1 MCILTGSYPRPFV
14 SLRWHDDYLLPLN
27 ISKVDMA
34 NKAVTVRAHL
44 AGDPCTAGG
53 YGQLLKYLVRG
64 KGEARHGVDVDVAAT
79 GEGGT
84 PAQPPPYHASPNTN
98 TSTPSD
104 VHSRDDKTSVSFN
117 WTSVPRSV
125 PIQHYRNSPGNLANN
140 KMYQAFM
147 ALTGGLASAAK
158 SSLATPAPQYCSAPG
173 DLYQDAD
180 MPWILP
186 GPRLRTEVKT
196 PHNAAGTKT
205 QPYAAKDTYYQ
216 RQKTILAKTTGK
228 QYESMGGASPQ
239 CLRTPSVVS
248 RPWPCLTTYNAS
260 SPSSSSAS
268 GGFRFG
274 ATGPRIWYSFD
285 ATSAAAAA
293 GFDFTGLGAGND
305 RAQWKKANST
315 AAAAS
320 SMTEI
325 EAAVAQQFWT
335 TKVAQLFEKVSKTP
349 ASHKQFPGLPW
360 GSYQKDCGSNCP
372 GAGNMTCTITN
383 TYDITCPCTQT
394 QPDKFTSSYTT
405 VKQPDICIMKTLK
418 DALRLPCLGDI
429 KNDPS
434 YGFYAQSP
442 YRTLVCEGGRG
453 EDPVFEQSGD
463 YMSRVWLDGRA
474 PGSSAFPGIVDAKT
488 VGKKGSTAGKGM
500 AGLFSPAAA
509 TVSTDVNKVVLANQ
523 LVLKS
528 KMVDRESLPCNMA
541 CDTQDDPRWMTFGRR
556 GQQESSIPNWDS
568 ESGTTKK
575 SPEPYSD
582 ETPLQ
587 LGSTDDQNER
597 WYPAQKA
604 FYADAAAAGVPDS
617 AVGGAVG
624 GADYAREVYASLFP
638 DAGVHFAQAD
648 VATLTLHYDLYVEK
662 S

>member
-1 MCILTGSYPRPFV
+1 MVCWCVLVWCAVLRCVVSMCILTGVRVFHTRFPLFYLSPFL
-14 SLRWHDDYLLPLN
+14 SLRWYDDFLLPLN
-27 ISKVDMA
+27 MSKVDTA
-34 NKAVTVRAHL
+34 DIAVTVRAHL

-64 KGEARHGVDVDVAAT
+64 KDESRHGVDVAAT

-84 PAQPPPYHASPNTN
+84 PAQPPPYHASPSTN
-98 TSTPSD
+98 TSASSD
-104 VHSRDDKTSVSFN
+104 VHSRHDKTSVSFN

-205 QPYAAKDTYYQ
+205 QPYANKDTYGWR
-216 RQKTILAKTTGK
+216 RQITLAKTTGK
-228 QYESMGGASPQ
+228 QYELMGGASPQ

-260 SPSSSSAS
+260 SSSSSSSS

-325 EAAVAQQFWT
+325 EVMVAQQ
-335 TKVAQLFEKVSKTP
+335 VLEANVS

-383 TYDITCPCTQT
+383 TYDITCPCT
-394 QPDKFTSSYTT
+394 
-405 VKQPDICIMKTLK
+405 VKEADNCVMKTLK

-429 KNDPS
+429 KNDPNAS
-434 YGFYAQSP
+434 PMYAQSA
-442 YRTLVCEGGRG
+442 YRTLICEGGRG

-474 PGSSAFPGIVDAKT
+474 PGSSAFPGIIDAKT

-509 TVSTDVNKVVLANQ
+509 TVSTDVNKIVLANQ
-523 LVLKS
+523 QVLKS
-528 KMVDRESLPCNMA
+528 KMVDRKSLPCNMA
-541 CDTQDDPRWMTFGRR
+541 CDTQDDPRWWKFRDSDKPNTFLGTPKPLNQIR
-556 GQQESSIPNWDS
+556 GSN
-568 ESGTTKK
+568 
-575 SPEPYSD
+575 D

-587 LGSTDDQNER
+587 LGSSDDPNER

>member
-1 MCILTGSYPRPFV
+1 M
-14 SLRWHDDYLLPLN
+14 
-27 ISKVDMA
+27 SKVDTA
-34 NKAVTVRAHL
+34 DKAGTVRAHL

-64 KGEARHGVDVDVAAT
+64 KDESRHGVDVEVAAT

-84 PAQPPPYHASPNTN
+84 PAQPPPYHASPSTN
-98 TSTPSD
+98 TSASSD
-104 VHSRDDKTSVSFN
+104 VHSRHDKTSVSFN

-205 QPYAAKDTYYQ
+205 QPYANKDTYGWR
-216 RQKTILAKTTGK
+216 RQITLAKTTGK
-228 QYESMGGASPQ
+228 QYELMGGASPQ

-260 SPSSSSAS
+260 SSSSSSSS

-325 EAAVAQQFWT
+325 EVMVAQQVLEANV
-335 TKVAQLFEKVSKTP
+335 VAAIEKAFKTP

-383 TYDITCPCTQT
+383 TYDITCPCTVKE
-394 QPDKFTSSYTT
+394 PDNC
-405 VKQPDICIMKTLK
+405 VMKTLK

-429 KNDPS
+429 KNDPNAS
-434 YGFYAQSP
+434 PMRDGMGRLYNTYAQSA
-442 YRTLVCEGGRG
+442 YRTLICEGGRG

-509 TVSTDVNKVVLANQ
+509 TVSTDVNKIVFANQ
-523 LVLKS
+523 QVLKS
-528 KMVDRESLPCNMA
+528 KMVDRKSLPCNMA
-541 CDTQDDPRWMTFGRR
+541 CDTQDDPRWWTFKDFRGR
-556 GQQESSIPNWDS
+556 ESSTPN
-568 ESGTTKK
+568 ENRELGTPK
-575 SPEPYSD
+575 PLNQIRGYND

-587 LGSTDDQNER
+587 LGSSDDPNER